1 MYNLWF
7 TNDGTLEF
15 DFESD
20 PEDIRLHDCKN
31 TEKINSKMLISEEHI
46 GNQYKYSL
54 RVYLSILYLR
64 IPHNFSMILRGKVV
78 EHHSIVH
85 DLKYPECILYRPQTG
100 GAKEEVMTTIG
111 FLKEAPHVYIHG
123 FNVYHK
129 NRLILPFWHAV
140 SYSDSRGR
148 GVVGILEANFVE
160 PTHNKQ
166 DFERTS
172 LFQKLETRL
181 KEMTWEYWDY
191 HCGLIGYQVKKKV
204 RARLPLPDSSY
215 GSPDNSRHGSI
226 SMNNTSSS
234 GRALVSLPAGRVQNS
249 QFSSWQHGIKR
260 KQDDPLSALGK
271 GRRQARE
278 ALDATGHSMEVQP
291 APCAARPLDQQEA
304 YVLMQEN
311 KKIRAK
317 CLEYEKSEE
326 ELSHML
332 SRVKRELEEAQDE
345 YARMLEELELLEDVK
360 PEKDAV

>member
-1 MYNLWF
+1 
-7 TNDGTLEF
+7 
-15 DFESD
+15 
-20 PEDIRLHDCKN
+20 
-31 TEKINSKMLISEEHI
+31 
-46 GNQYKYSL
+46 
-54 RVYLSILYLR
+54 
-64 IPHNFSMILRGKVV
+64 
-78 EHHSIVH
+78 
-85 DLKYPECILYRPQTG
+85 
-100 GAKEEVMTTIG
+100 
-111 FLKEAPHVYIHG
+111 
-123 FNVYHK
+123 
-129 NRLILPFWHAV
+129 
-140 SYSDSRGR
+140 
-148 GVVGILEANFVE
+148 
-160 PTHNKQ
+160 
-166 DFERTS
+166 
-172 LFQKLETRL
+172 
-181 KEMTWEYWDY
+181 MTWEYWDY

-249 QFSSWQHGIKR
+249 QFRSWQHGIKR

-311 KKIRAK
+311 KKLRAK

-345 YARMLEELELLEDVK
+345 YARMLKELELLEDVK